1 MIVLWHCSTYYLVEH
16 SPQYRAYRDD
26 KIACYKAF
34 IIITMVIGITLDHWE
49 RMRCCQFVLIV
60 WYKINKHLKM
70 VWMRCVCVCVCAR
83 ACACVCVLACVCACA
98 CMCMCMYV
106 HVCYYV
112 CDCIVDTVS
121 DYAINSVYGI
131 DKVVC
136 VQLTTYSMTN
146 SWKDSYRSWIAGHLW
161 LA

>member
-16 SPQYRAYRDD
+16 CPQYCVYRDD
-26 KIACYKAF
+26 KIACYKAI
-34 IIITMVIGITLDHWE
+34 IIITIDHWE

-70 VWMRCVCVCVCAR
+70 VWKRCVR
-83 ACACVCVLACVCACA
+83 ACVCACS
-98 CMCMCMYV
+98 CVGVYVLMCMCV
-106 HVCYYV
+106 TSWTVVVLLRYV

-121 DYAINSVYGI
+121 NNAINSVYGI

-146 SWKDSYRSWIAGHLW
+146 SWKDS
-161 LA
+161 